1 MRISLEFFIV
11 KNCNKLNN
19 NSDKTLVLCLKEENM
34 AKNKSSKTPHYEL
47 LFIISNKFTED
58 EVKPIIEDVRK
69 IIEGNEAK
77 ITFEEYW
84 GKKELAYPIE
94 HFNHGYYSL
103 FEFDVA
109 GEKMTKID
117 KDLRMNKK
125 VLRHQIVTKEF
136 RTLEEIEKEK
146 RDSQEK
152 IDKLKNVSAAKD
164 KKEKEVVKEAKQK
177 ETVKV
182 NLKELDEK
190 LDKILETD
198 DLL

>member
-1 MRISLEFFIV
+1 
-11 KNCNKLNN
+11 
-19 NSDKTLVLCLKEENM
+19 M

-58 EVKPIIEDVRK
+58 EVKPIIEEVGK
-69 IIEGNEAK
+69 TIGNNEGK
-77 ITFEEYW
+77 VTYEEYW

-94 HFNHGYYSL
+94 HFNHGYYAL
-103 FEFDVA
+103 YEFDAA

-125 VLRHQIVTKEF
+125 VLRHQIVSRPF
-136 RTLEEIEKEK
+136 RTPEEIEKEK
-146 RDSQEK
+146 KESQEK
-152 IDKLKNVSAAKD
+152 VDKLKTDAVQKTRSDKD
-164 KKEKEVVKEAKQK
+164 EVKEKKEKEVA
-177 ETVKV
+177 KV